1 MRLTAPRGYFARFNY
16 LLWRTK
22 VSILS
27 VMPNPTPTELF
38 IALGAVVKKLRHSPL
53 PGADSG
59 IAALAGGHPA
69 PRHIAALLQ
78 IATDGPIGM
87 SELAE
92 RLHVSLATTSQV
104 VTELA
109 EWGLIERTTDEADRR
124 RTLVSVAAEH
134 RPLTRAIIDQRMR
147 PLQRALRRLEPDEA
161 AALVRGLLV
170 LAEELGAVA
179 APSKELSR

>member
-1 MRLTAPRGYFARFNY
+1 
-16 LLWRTK
+16 
-22 VSILS
+22 
-27 VMPNPTPTELF
+27 MPLPTSTELF
-38 IALGAVVKKLRHSPL
+38 VALGAVVKKLRHNPL
-53 PGADSG
+53 PGADQGHS
-59 IAALAGGHPA
+59 ALAGSQPA

-92 RLHVSLATTSQV
+92 RLNVSLATASQV
-104 VTELA
+104 VTELG

-124 RTLVSVAAEH
+124 RTLVSVAPEH

-147 PLQRALRRLEPDEA
+147 PLQRTLRRLEPDEA
-161 AALVRGLLV
+161 AALVRGLLI
-170 LAEELGAVA
+170 LAEELGAVS